1 MRTIYLGFTCA
12 ALLGLV
18 GGVSCGAGDT
28 ERGGSQAE
36 SLLSQDTTNYTL
48 FETLQVR
55 PLALSPDGKLLF
67 ALNTPD
73 NRVEM
78 FEINGDGLE
87 PVGSVSVGLEPI
99 AIAARTSSEI
109 WVVNHLSDSVSVIEV
124 SRRRGPQPRY
134 SARVVRTLLVG
145 DEPRDIVFAG
155 PGKNRA
161 FITAAHRGQNSPD
174 DPELFTPAVGRA
186 DIWVFDA
193 NNLGKSPGG
202 ERLTKVTVFGD
213 TPRALAVTPDG
224 RQVYAAP
231 FFSGNQ
237 TTIASVD
244 AASNVYADRLDP
256 ENPNFIQFLGQ
267 RQPLTSL
274 IVKYKN
280 GSDGTPHWFDAEG
293 TNFDD
298 WIRATLPDNDVFA
311 IDAMANPP
319 AAIPSG
325 VYSHAG
331 TTLFNMAVN
340 PVSGKIYI
348 SNTDAHNDI
357 RFEGHNTNL
366 PVTTV
371 RGTAVESRI
380 TVLDP
385 ASGAMR
391 YNNLNP
397 HVVDGVGDPK
407 LSRAFPQDL
416 TVSADGKQLFVV
428 AQGSG
433 KLAIYNTADLETGT
447 ATPTLANQVAL
458 SAGGPSGVVLDERR
472 GRAFVMTRFDNGIS
486 TVNIRTREE
495 IDHRRMFNPEPEVIT
510 KGRPFLYD
518 AERTSANGTQACAS
532 CHIGGDFDGIAW
544 DLGNP
549 GGVPI
554 TLSLASASED
564 VTFAFPPSVLIGGFP
579 IVEPIFEASRPM
591 KGPMTTQSLRG
602 LANHGAMHWRGDRN
616 GAIQQ
621 NGEPFVDPTT
631 GLPVESS
638 QPNSGIFDENAAFES
653 FNVAFPGLLGR
664 ADQLPAEDMAAFR
677 AFALELMYPPN
688 PIRNLDD
695 SLTPLQE
702 AGRAKYF
709 QTDEEGNELPVDRLH
724 NCGGCHRLDREGN
737 LGDSPHPGFFGSDGR
752 LSFENL
758 TQIFKVAHFRNA
770 YQKVG
775 LFASSPDKN
784 RLSTNFPELNPP
796 LPAVRGYGY
805 QPDGATG
812 SIEHQISGMVFLK
825 VPWDTINEDGYTISR
840 NPFGIPFFTFD
851 EETHEVTGL
860 DPEGFEVRRALASFL
875 LAYDSNLRPIVGQ
888 QLTVTRKKLAETSA
902 RAHLLLA
909 RSIAGDCQL
918 IAKAFIDG
926 REKGFLFDGS
936 KFTSDERH
944 EARLSPQKLWRLL
957 EDDTEAITLTCVP
970 PGSGRRIAIDRDS
983 DGILDGD
990 ERRRGSDPACR

>member
-1 MRTIYLGFTCA
+1 MRKFHLGCASA
-12 ALLGLV
+12 ALLALIGGPSCSAEKPEAPGEQASQLV
-18 GGVSCGAGDT
+18 AKAGA
-28 ERGGSQAE
+28 
-36 SLLSQDTTNYTL
+36 YTL

-55 PLALSPDGKLLF
+55 PLALSPDGELLF
-67 ALNTPD
+67 AANTPD
-73 NRVEM
+73 NRLEI
-78 FEINGDGLE
+78 FEIRRDGLE
-87 PVGSVSVGLEPI
+87 HVSSVSVGLEPI
-99 AIAARTSSEI
+99 AIAVRSSREV
-109 WVVNHLSDSVSVIEV
+109 WVVNHLSDSISVMEILREG
-124 SRRRGPQPRY
+124 RRHPKY

-155 PGKNRA
+155 PGKTRA
-161 FITAAHRGQNSPD
+161 FVTTAHRGQNSPD

-193 NNLGKSPGG
+193 NNLGSAPGG

-224 RQVYAAP
+224 HRVYAAP

-244 AASNVYADRLDP
+244 AASVVYADRLDP
-256 ENPNFIQFLGQ
+256 ENPNFITFLGQ

-274 IVKYKN
+274 IVKYKA
-280 GSDGTPHWFDAEG
+280 GSDGASHWFDAEG

-298 WIRATLPDNDVFA
+298 WIRANLPDYDVFA

-319 AAIPSG
+319 AALPEG
-325 VYSHAG
+325 AYAHAG

-340 PVSGKIYI
+340 PVNGKVYI
-348 SNTDAHNDI
+348 SNTEAHNDI
-357 RFEGHNTNL
+357 RFEGHNPEL
-366 PVTTV
+366 PVTSV
-371 RGTAVESRI
+371 RGTAVDSRI

-385 ASGAMR
+385 STGSMTYA
-391 YNNLNP
+391 NLNP
-397 HVVDGVGDPK
+397 HVVDGAGNGR

-416 TVSADGKQLFVV
+416 TVSSDGKKLFVV

-433 KLAIYNTADLETGT
+433 KLATYETSELEQGN
-447 ATPTLANQVAL
+447 ATPTLANEVRL

-472 GRAFVMTRFDNGIS
+472 GKAYVLTRFDNGIS
-486 TVNIRTREE
+486 TVDIRSNNELT
-495 IDHRRMFNPEPEVIT
+495 HYVMFNPEPAVVT
-510 KGRPFLYD
+510 RGRPFLYD
-518 AERTSANGTQACAS
+518 ATRSSANGTQACAS

-554 TLSLASASED
+554 SLSLPAESED
-564 VTFAFPPSVLIGGFP
+564 VTFTFPPSTLVGGFP
-579 IVEPIFEASRPM
+579 IIGPIFESSRSV

-621 NGEPFVDPTT
+621 NGEPFTDPAT
-631 GLPVESS
+631 GNPVVSA
-638 QPNSGIFDENAAFES
+638 QPDTGIFDENAAFES

-664 ADQLPAEDMAAFR
+664 SAQLSPEDMAAFR
-677 AFALELMYPPN
+677 AFALEITYPPN
-688 PIRNLDD
+688 PIRSLDD
-695 SLTPLQE
+695 SLTPLEE

-709 QTDEEGNELPVDRLH
+709 QQDAEGNELPVDRLH
-724 NCGGCHRLDREGN
+724 NCNGCHRLDRDGN
-737 LGDSPHPGFFGSDGR
+737 RGQTSHPGFFGSEGR
-752 LSFENL
+752 FSFENL

-825 VPWDTINEDGYTISR
+825 IAWDTINEDGYTISK
-840 NPFGIPFFTFD
+840 NPHGIPFFTFD
-851 EETHEVTGL
+851 ETTHEVTGI
-860 DPEGFEVRRALASFL
+860 DPEGFEVRRALAAYL

-888 QLTVTRKKLAETSA
+888 QLTITSA
-902 RAHLLLA
+902 NLADALPRAELMIA
-909 RSIAGDCQL
+909 RATVGDCDL
-918 IAKAFIDG
+918 VAKARIDG
-926 REKGFLFDGS
+926 RDAGFFWKNGA
-936 KFTSDERH
+936 FVRDERH
-944 EARLSPQKLWRLL
+944 GQPLSPRKLWRLL
-957 EDDTEAITLTCVP
+957 RHETKALTLTCVP
-970 PGSGRRIAIDRDS
+970 PGSGQRIGIDRDS
-983 DGILDGD
+983 DGVLDGD
-990 ERRRGSDPACR
+990 DRNCRK